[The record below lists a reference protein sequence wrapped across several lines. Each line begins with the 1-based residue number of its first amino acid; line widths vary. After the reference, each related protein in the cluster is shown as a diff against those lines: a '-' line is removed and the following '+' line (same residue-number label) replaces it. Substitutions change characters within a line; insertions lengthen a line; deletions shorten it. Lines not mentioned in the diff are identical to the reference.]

1 MTITVRGFSV
11 DGSTAGSTSR
21 SSISDSNSSCVLTEP
36 KESLL
41 TGIVGVVGMS
51 TGGMTFLNANGWGK
65 SGGKPFLAAGFAA
78 GKSPG
83 GMTTGSGET
92 HEVSETSSGG
102 GDCLPCSNETRGSTE
117 SLPCSVKAGDD
128 RMESGGVIMGDIA
141 GSGTF
146 SEASRMVVRPR
157 LLLDDWGGRISIG
170 AEIGVEGGYSGGTWD
185 RVRAAGVGLH
195 TDAISSADDAASSSG
210 VEAPAP
216 DLVVTLTV
224 RIMGRPD
231 GYGSEITIVLIS
243 EME

>member
-1 MTITVRGFSV
+1 M

-21 SSISDSNSSCVLTEP
+21 SFISASNSSCVLSEP

-117 SLPCSVKAGDD
+117 SLPCSARTGGD
-128 RMESGGVIMGDIA
+128 RLASGGVTMGDTA
-141 GSGTF
+141 GSCTF
-146 SEASRMVVRPR
+146 AEASRRVFRP
-157 LLLDDWGGRISIG
+157 LVLLDDWGGRTSIG
-170 AEIGVEGGYSGGTWD
+170 AEIGVEGGNKGETWD
-185 RVRAAGVGLH
+185 RVRAAGGRLD
-195 TDAISSADDAASSSG
+195 TDAISSADDAASIAG
-210 VEAPAP
+210 LEAPAP

-231 GYGSEITIVLIS
+231 G
-243 EME
+243 

>member
-1 MTITVRGFSV
+1 M
-11 DGSTAGSTSR
+11 
-21 SSISDSNSSCVLTEP
+21 
-36 KESLL
+36 

-83 GMTTGSGET
+83 GMTTGSGEI

-117 SLPCSVKAGDD
+117 SLPCSARTGGD
-128 RMESGGVIMGDIA
+128 RLVSGGVTMGDTA
-141 GSGTF
+141 GSGILA
-146 SEASRMVVRPR
+146 EASRRVFLPR
-157 LLLDDWGGRISIG
+157 VLLDDCGGRTSTG
-170 AEIGVEGGYSGGTWD
+170 AEIGVEGGNGGGTWD
-185 RVRAAGVGLH
+185 RVRAAGGGLE
-195 TDAISSADDAASSSG
+195 TDAISSADDAASSAWF
-210 VEAPAP
+210 EAPAP

-231 GYGSEITIVLIS
+231 G
-243 EME
+243 